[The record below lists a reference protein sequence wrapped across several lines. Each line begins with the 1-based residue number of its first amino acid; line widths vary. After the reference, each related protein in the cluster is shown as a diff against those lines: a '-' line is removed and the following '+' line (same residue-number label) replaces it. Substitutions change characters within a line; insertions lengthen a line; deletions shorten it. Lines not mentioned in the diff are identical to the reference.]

1 MGTAR
6 MQSRRNMSPS
16 CWKICLSTELALAS
30 PFAARIPAAL
40 LIVLLAKAGAVLADT
55 PSSVGQM
62 TNSQSPKQLKT
73 LSLEQL
79 GNIEVTTANKWPTGL
94 WKTPS
99 AVYVITAEDIRRS
112 GATSIADA
120 LRLAPG
126 VEVGRLSS
134 TTWAVGI
141 RGLQNNFSKSVLVL
155 IDGRNVYT
163 PLFAGVY
170 WDVQDLPLEN
180 IDRIEVIRGPG
191 GTIWGPNG
199 ANGVINI
206 ITKKAAE
213 TPGTMATGLGGTLDH
228 TVDTLQFGLAHGSLS
243 YRFFGHGFERGHE
256 YHTDGNNDD
265 VWHQERFGFR
275 ADLDRGRDSY
285 FLEGM
290 IYGGDSPHIVG
301 TTPVVDETSGGDV
314 NFRWGRQNNDGT
326 GFTLQSF
333 FDRTIRT
340 GIALG
345 ETRNTID
352 IDFVQHLRL
361 PAQEKFAWGGGLH
374 WSPYQVVG
382 LSAVE
387 TLIPP
392 SATDHNHTGFV
403 QDEIPFGSRVSL
415 TAGAKLQHNN
425 YSGFDI
431 QPSGRLLWTPAEHQ
445 SAWLGVTR
453 AVTTPSDLEEDFQLT
468 GPAGPATFIRVAGN
482 KNFQSEDVIGY
493 EAGYRTLVHDRVF
506 LDLAAFRNQYSRLQ
520 SFSAPMLS
528 VVGGDTYITIEYE
541 NQIGGTTTGFE
552 IAPQAAL
559 TSWWRLNTS
568 YSYLDS
574 NFHANGP
581 TSNISSTGSV
591 STYEKSSPKHMVMAQ
606 SMINLP
612 GKFEFDQTYRF
623 ISALAAQKVEA
634 YQTMDGRLGR
644 VLGKNFRFEVVGQ
657 NLFQPHH
664 DEWGTGDPTQ
674 PPVGIERAVY
684 AQLSFFSHPSW

>member
-1 MGTAR
+1 M
-6 MQSRRNMSPS
+6 
-16 CWKICLSTELALAS
+16 LAVFL
-30 PFAARIPAAL
+30 
-40 LIVLLAKAGAVLADT
+40 LLAIGLSHGRTAHAVASL
-55 PSSVGQM
+55 
-62 TNSQSPKQLKT
+62 SPPRSMDAQNQLKSM
-73 LSLEQL
+73 SLEQL
-79 GNIEVTTANKWPTGL
+79 GNVEVTSVNKWPTEL
-94 WKTPS
+94 WDTPS

-191 GTIWGPNG
+191 GTIWGPNA

-206 ITKKAAE
+206 ITKKASE
-213 TPGTMATGLGGTLDH
+213 TRGVMASALGGTLDH
-228 TVDTLQFGLAHGSLS
+228 TIDTLQLGFVHGDLS
-243 YRFFGHGFERGHE
+243 YRFFGHGFQRGHE
-256 YHTDGNNDD
+256 YHTDGINDD
-265 VWHQERFGFR
+265 AWHQERFGFR
-275 ADLDRGRDSY
+275 ADLDKGRDSY

-301 TTPVVDETSGGDV
+301 TSPVVDETSGGDV
-314 NFRWGRQNNDGT
+314 NFRWERENTSGT
-326 GFTLQSF
+326 GFTLQSY

-340 GIALG
+340 GTLLG

-352 IDFVQHLRL
+352 IDFVQHLDL
-361 PAQEKFAWGGGLH
+361 PAGQKFAWGGGLH
-374 WSPYQVVG
+374 WSPYQIVSVTP
-382 LSAVE
+382 LE
-387 TLIPP
+387 TLIPQ

-403 QDEIPFGSRVSL
+403 QDEIPLGARVFL

-431 QPSGRLLWTPAEHQ
+431 QPSGRLLWTPTEHQ

-453 AVTTPSDLEEDFQLT
+453 AVTTPSDIEEDFQLT
-468 GPAGPATFIRVAGN
+468 GPAGPATYIRVAGN
-482 KNFQSEDVIGY
+482 HKFQSEDVIGY
-493 EAGYRTLVHDRVF
+493 EAGYRTLANNRVF
-506 LDLAAFRNQYSRLQ
+506 VDLAAFRNQYSRLQ
-520 SFSAPMLS
+520 SFSPPMLS
-528 VVGGDTYITIEYE
+528 TVDGNTFITIEYQ
-541 NQIGGTTTGFE
+541 NLIGGTTTGFE

-581 TSNISSTGSV
+581 TSDISGTGSV

-606 SMINLP
+606 STVHLP
-612 GKFEFDQTYRF
+612 GRLGFDQTYRF
-623 ISALAAQKVEA
+623 VSALPAQKVPA
-634 YQTMDGRLGR
+634 YQTMDLRLAR
-644 VLGKNFRFEVVGQ
+644 LLGKNFRLAVVGQ

-664 DEWGTGDPTQ
+664 YEWGTGDPTQ
-674 PPVGIERAVY
+674 PPVGIERAAYV
-684 AQLSFFSHPSW
+684 QLSFFSPPPQ

>member
-1 MGTAR
+1 LV
-6 MQSRRNMSPS
+6 SLDSV
-16 CWKICLSTELALAS
+16 
-30 PFAARIPAAL
+30 RIFAAL
-40 LIVLLAKAGAVLADT
+40 LLCLLA
-55 PSSVGQM
+55 PWSVGWLFASSTFNQG
-62 TNSQSPKQLKT
+62 SPDSPKQLKS

-79 GNIEVTTANKWPTGL
+79 GKVEVVTENKWPTEF
-94 WKTPS
+94 WHTPS
-99 AVYVITAEDIRRS
+99 AVYVITADDIRRS

-191 GTIWGPNG
+191 GTIWGPNA

-206 ITKKAAE
+206 ITRKASE
-213 TPGTMATGLGGTLDH
+213 TRGTMATGLGGTLDH
-228 TVDTLQFGLAHGSLS
+228 TIDTLQFGFVHGDLS
-243 YRFFGHGFERGHE
+243 YRFFGRGFERGHE
-256 YHTDGNNDD
+256 YHTDGINDD
-265 VWHQERFGFR
+265 EWHQERFGFR
-275 ADLDRGRDSY
+275 TDLDKGRDTYS
-285 FLEGM
+285 LEGM

-301 TTPVVDETSGGDV
+301 SSQVVDRTSGGDL
-314 NFRWGRQNNDGT
+314 NFRWERESSNGT
-326 GFTLQSF
+326 GFTLQSYI
-333 FDRTIRT
+333 DRTVRT
-340 GIALG
+340 GIAIS

-352 IDFVQHLRL
+352 VDFVEHLNL
-361 PAQEKFAWGGGLH
+361 PAGQKFACGGGLH

-382 LSAVE
+382 LPGVE
-387 TLIPP
+387 DLAPT
-392 SATDHNHTGFV
+392 SATDHNHTGFL
-403 QDEIPFGSRVSL
+403 QDEIPLGRRVFL

-431 QPSGRLLWTPAEHQ
+431 QPSGRLLWTPTEHQ

-453 AVTTPSDLEEDFQLT
+453 AVTTPSDLEEDFQLS
-468 GPAGPATFIRVAGN
+468 GPAGPTTFIRVAGN
-482 KNFQSEDVIGY
+482 HHFQSEDVIGY
-493 EAGYRTLVHDRVF
+493 EAGYRTLLHDRVF
-506 LDLAAFRNQYSRLQ
+506 LDLALFRNQYSKLQ

-528 VVGGDTYITIEYE
+528 TAGGDTFITIEYE
-541 NQIGGTTTGFE
+541 NQIAGMTSGFE
-552 IAPQAAL
+552 IAPQVAL

-568 YSYLDS
+568 YSYVDS

-581 TSNISSTGSV
+581 TSDISGTGSV

-612 GKFEFDQTYRF
+612 GRFEFDQMYRF
-623 ISALAAQKVEA
+623 VSGLAAQKVPA
-634 YQTMDGRLGR
+634 YQTMDLHLGR
-644 VLGKNFRFEVVGQ
+644 DLGKRFRFAVVGQ

-664 DEWGTGDPTQ
+664 EEWGTGDPTQ
-674 PPVGIERAVY
+674 PPVGIERAAY
-684 AQLSFFSHPSW
+684 AQLSLFSHSPW